1 MMRRAAA
8 RFPALMLS
16 LVAPLAGCPA
26 AEPAPEPP
34 PGPPPM
40 SNLTPEQ
47 AQIYEEYK
55 ALALKNDCSGGFRG
69 LSGRWRF
76 VGQSRTP
83 EYGAEL
89 TVKGTHFTEELRGKP
104 DGRSVTAKLE
114 GEIRCLFK
122 NRVLMTVDRVRPEG
136 AFDNRSGDAYPCDL
150 LADMDP
156 NHVRMLMICYFD
168 WDLRPAAGREFEYER
183 ID

>member
-1 MMRRAAA
+1 MDRRTRIIAVV
-8 RFPALMLS
+8 LS
-16 LVAPLAGCPA
+16 LFGPMAGCPST
-26 AEPAPEPP
+26 EVAPEPDP
-34 PGPPPM
+34 RPAPM

-47 AQIYEEYK
+47 ARIYEEYK

-76 VGQSRTP
+76 VGKSRTP
-83 EYGAEL
+83 DYAAEL
-89 TVKGTHFTEELRGKP
+89 TVDGTRFSEELRGKP
-104 DGRSVTAKLE
+104 DGRALTARLE

-122 NRVLMTVDRVRPEG
+122 NRVLMTVDRVKPEG
-136 AFDNRSGDAYPCDL
+136 AFDNRSGEAYPCDL
-150 LADMDP
+150 LSDMDP